1 MEITDT
7 NCGISRAIKS
17 TPVVTG
23 LTPLTPWNQNERK
36 KGTLMSSVW
45 CPDRGVRENLMQLTY
60 SVCLCS

>member
-36 KGTLMSSVW
+36 KGTLVSSVQ
-45 CPDRGVRENLMQLTY
+45 CPHSGLREILIQLTY